1 MDDRLNAL
9 DRHMDDLRWRSRD
22 LIDASREAKER
33 LRMASRWMY
42 DRAER
47 LWRRVNRQSR

>member
-1 MDDRLNAL
+1 MARL

-22 LIDASREAKER
+22 LIDASRDAKER
-33 LRMASRWMY
+33 LRAVSQWMH

-47 LWRRVNRQSR
+47 IWRRGNRDLR